1 LRTGGIEKWARVARF
16 SGGWLVKIRTNHT
29 ANDTIVVKLEG
40 RVDRETVPD
49 TRKQLLKI
57 TRKRGAGHVDVD
69 LTGVSAIDTAG
80 LALLVELLILFSRK
94 GRELRLQGA
103 NVNIEKMLRMACL
116 DQLFK
121 IRCPSEGGK

>member
-1 LRTGGIEKWARVARF
+1 M
-16 SGGWLVKIRTNHT
+16 KIRTNRT
-29 ANDTIVVKLEG
+29 ADDTVVVKLEG

-49 TRKQLLKI
+49 ARKQLLRI
-57 TRKRGAGHVDVD
+57 TRKRGVGHVDVD

-80 LALLVELLILFSRK
+80 LALLVELFILFSRK

-103 NVNIEKMLRMACL
+103 NEDIERMLHMACL

-121 IRCPSEGGK
+121 IRCLSGGGK